1 MRLKPI
7 KDLWNWNQEYLES
20 YDDGDSLRDYLS
32 AMVDFPIARNSIGWR
47 YTSYESLAHKALESC
62 TNDEMIAIA
71 AFWGYDTRS
80 RRFTDNLPDM
90 PSVESDDE
98 IHGFMNC
105 RWHWMNPDDEKYI
118 DDMISYHEKAGYDNE
133 LELTDDDAPCEEP
146 EEREGEIT
154 EPVKN
159 DPPIFMPGE
168 PPKNDFRVIPV
179 TTQSQIENE
188 VKPVLRIGDNEPKS
202 RPASNTKP
210 KEPTCEFKLIS
221 KDCPFPLCI
230 WLGDCRAEKCEP
242 GMHPGVCNKEL
253 GEPIKD
259 SKAKDE
265 PYITGTTLV
274 PTRRK
279 PPAKIEYEPQ
289 YVSTKLRDLHIH
301 VGNVSPNANGDVRIE
316 ININLG
322 DM

>member
-1 MRLKPI
+1 MVGRFISRL
-7 KDLWNWNQEYLES
+7 
-20 YDDGDSLRDYLS
+20 
-32 AMVDFPIARNSIGWR
+32 
-47 YTSYESLAHKALESC
+47 
-62 TNDEMIAIA
+62 NDELVDLAR
-71 AFWGYDTRS
+71 GYHENPLTGDRYNLDGSDWHETQDH
-80 RRFTDNLPDM
+80 DNEHDL
-90 PSVESDDE
+90 
-98 IHGFMNC
+98 
-105 RWHWMNPDDEKYI
+105 I
-118 DDMISYHEKAGYDNE
+118 DD
-133 LELTDDDAPCEEP
+133 TVPFQVDDL
-146 EEREGEIT
+146 IV

-159 DPPIFMPGE
+159 DPPIFTPGE

-179 TTQSQIENE
+179 TTQSQIENG

-202 RPASNTKP
+202 RPDSNTKP

-221 KDCPFPLCI
+221 KDCPFPLCV

-253 GEPIKD
+253 GEPVKD

-265 PYITGTTLV
+265 PFIEAGTALA
-274 PTRRK
+274 PTRHK
-279 PPAKIEYEPQ
+279 PPAKIEYESL

-301 VGNVSPNANGDVRIE
+301 VGDVSPNANGDVRIE